1 MPPLDCQQVLEHLEA
16 YVDGDLDETRAAA
29 VAAHLEGCA
38 ECHADRSLAE
48 DVRRELRA
56 LPALDAPPAVLRE
69 VFRQV
74 GEERF
79 RPPPFRARRPAWTAL
94 ARSAVAASVLAA
106 VVAGGGIFLSLDRAT
121 VEPAGPDLAQADPE
135 EVARATEEARLAFAY
150 VAKVSRQA
158 GLEVREDLGESLA
171 AASTS
176 GLTRALLFL
185 PQPAPA
191 RPEDGEPER
200 DRS

>member
-1 MPPLDCQQVLEHLEA
+1 MPPLDCQRVLEHLEA
-16 YVDGDLDETRAAA
+16 YVDGDLGETRAAA
-29 VAAHLEGCA
+29 VAAHLDGCA
-38 ECHADRSLAE
+38 DCAAERRLAE
-48 DVRRELRA
+48 DVRGELRA

-79 RPPPFRARRPAWTAL
+79 RPPTSARRPAWTAL

-135 EVARATEEARLAFAY
+135 EVARASEEARLAFAY